1 MPAATRIGRSSDH
14 NWMTLNVID
23 TGNQF
28 ILEEP
33 SKLTSVRITLEI
45 LFSVLVGVLLL
56 SAYLIFVLPDIPIA
70 KEFGGVSVSVGV
82 ISIAL
87 VLYSFATRGFSPQV
101 GFDKTKK
108 ELWICK
114 LNSKGQARVVTRFPK
129 ADLRSIYVL
138 RSKTGSEN
146 AALVARFNGKVAP
159 VKLLTGSNSDIE
171 SAHHELS
178 LVLREEMNSSPEMG
192 LPRKFDRKSQS
203 VPFQNS
209 LA

>member
-1 MPAATRIGRSSDH
+1 MSAPARISRSSDD

-23 TGNQF
+23 TENQF

-45 LFSVLVGVLLL
+45 LFSLLVGVLLL
-56 SAYLIFVLPDIPIA
+56 SAYLIFILPDIPFA
-70 KEFGGVSVSVGV
+70 KEFGGVSVSVGA
-82 ISIAL
+82 IGIAL

-159 VKLLTGSNSDIE
+159 VKLLNGNISEIE
-171 SAHHELS
+171 AAHRELS
-178 LVLREEMNSSPEMG
+178 LVLREEMNSSLEM
-192 LPRKFDRKSQS
+192 RFFRNFDRKSQS
-203 VPFQNS
+203 VPFQKS